1 MDPKS
6 DMFYRS
12 NRDMADVPYPLR
24 DEMVIDL
31 LAKANAYIGNTTFG
45 FAILDKPHSG
55 YNMMFILHPDNQD
68 ECPSDGYAWIDKEVV
83 RTVQIDA
90 ARSLV
95 AYSRRQGVVPGTDRI
110 AMTRTRYQ
118 LFNSNQPMQVQ
129 FMHYLAADDKTR
141 SMPIP
146 PNIPFAT
153 AARRIPV
160 ASYSQQPPAPAPAR
174 APTHQLVGGAA
185 VPRAAT
191 ARKPA
196 ANPTLISDAQYL
208 APPVPVTARDVAV
221 ARFKRN
227 HDWMEAIL
235 ALPPDK
241 DAKVVEAREQKVRA
255 AADQWTARLVAM
267 QAQGDDGEQELVVD
281 GSGLADVI
289 RAADAIAT
297 AADWDTHVARMNA
310 AEDDEVRRWRAALG
324 LVDRDRVVPYAPV
337 QSVDVANA
345 IASTVAEEQQQV
357 PEQPA
362 RDVNMVEATASG

>member
-31 LAKANAYIGNTTFG
+31 LAKANTYIGNTTFG

-118 LFNSNQPMQVQ
+118 LFSSNQPMQVQ

-146 PNIPFAT
+146 SNIPIAT

-160 ASYSQQPPAPAPAR
+160 ASYSQQPPAPAPTR
-174 APTHQLVGGAA
+174 VPTHQLVGGVA
-185 VPRAAT
+185 VPRAAS

-241 DAKVVEAREQKVRA
+241 DAKVVEAREQEVRA
-255 AADQWTARLVAM
+255 TTDRWTARLAAM
-267 QAQGDDGEQELVVD
+267 QAQDDDGEELVVD
-281 GSGLADVI
+281 RSGLADVV
-289 RAADAIAT
+289 RAVDAIAA
-297 AADWDTHVARMNA
+297 AADWDLHVARMNA
-310 AEDDEVRRWRAALG
+310 ADDDEVRRWRAALG
-324 LVDRDRVVPYAPV
+324 LVERDRVVPYAPV
-337 QSVDVANA
+337 QCVDVESAA
-345 IASTVAEEQQQV
+345 ASVPAEQQRV

-362 RDVNMVEATASG
+362 MDVSMVEATASG